1 MGKRENLTEL
11 YNEYAREFE
20 GEEIV
25 TGDGNIDARIV
36 LIGEAP
42 GKDEV
47 RLQKPFVGM
56 AGKNLDD
63 FLEILC
69 LKREEI
75 YITNAIK
82 YRLSRINPKSGRI
95 VNRPATK
102 KEIVRSR
109 QYLVDEVNIISPE
122 YIVTLGNTPLNSIF
136 PEAGEGIGKLHGK
149 VLPLILDGKSFK
161 LFPAYHP
168 ASIIYNRNLKD
179 IYIAD
184 LKKLKKILGLSCSL

>member
-1 MGKRENLTEL
+1 MGKREDLTEL
-11 YNEYAREFE
+11 YKKYAREFE

-25 TGDGNIDARIV
+25 TGDGNIDARVV

-42 GKDEV
+42 GKDEL

-56 AGKNLDD
+56 AGKNLDE
-63 FLEILC
+63 FLNILC
-69 LKREEI
+69 IKREEI
-75 YITNAIK
+75 YITTAIK
-82 YRLSRINPKSGRI
+82 YRLSKINPKSGRI

-102 KEIVRSR
+102 KEIERNR
-109 QYLVDEVNIISPE
+109 QYLIDEVRIISPE
-122 YIVTLGNTPLNSIF
+122 YIVTLGNTPLGCIF

-149 VLPLILDGKSFK
+149 VLTIVLGGKSFK

-179 IYIAD
+179 IYIED
-184 LKKLKKILGLSCSL
+184 LKKLKKVLNHALT